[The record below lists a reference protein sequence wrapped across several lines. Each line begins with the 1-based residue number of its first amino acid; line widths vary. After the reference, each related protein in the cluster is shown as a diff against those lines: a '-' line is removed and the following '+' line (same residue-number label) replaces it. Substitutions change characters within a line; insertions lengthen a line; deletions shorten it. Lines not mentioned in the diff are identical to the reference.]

1 MLFESMYI
9 MYSKDTITPCFMY
22 CICPYSV
29 WLCHEFEMFGFSLCS
44 ILNFQY
50 ITNALNF
57 LCEYLFI
64 ALHTFFESI
73 ASIRRTRKE
82 KKHCSYKRR
91 EDYVQYIVAY
101 NKGLRRLSISFWK
114 VFECRRDIY
123 SNLTNIECYNLWI
136 FKGTADLSRK
146 WRNAT
151 LMQTSISSTWS
162 SRLDKSNLNNKDPKR
177 KKMKIYSNI

>member
-1 MLFESMYI
+1 MEIVFKFQHFGYVVWEYVHYVFQRYNYSLFHVLHMSLFCMTLSWI
-9 MYSKDTITPCFMY
+9 WN
-22 CICPYSV
+22 V
-29 WLCHEFEMFGFSLCS
+29 WILCS

-91 EDYVQYIVAY
+91 QAYVQYIVAY
-101 NKGLRRLSISFWK
+101 NKGLRRLSISLEK
-114 VFECRRDIY
+114 C
-123 SNLTNIECYNLWI
+123 
-136 FKGTADLSRK
+136 LSVDEISIQ
-146 WRNAT
+146 T
-151 LMQTSISSTWS
+151 LLI
-162 SRLDKSNLNNKDPKR
+162 
-177 KKMKIYSNI
+177 